1 LFLSIRS
8 SLLRPSG
15 FFVPT
20 PVRVVL
26 VGCGWF
32 ACVAHIPA
40 LKRLEGEGRIRLVG
54 LCSRSEA
61 SIARAS
67 GLYARGDLKHYL
79 SLEQVAQDPDV
90 DLVDLTL
97 PIEAMPDAIKL
108 FLSAGKHVVSEKPC
122 APSVATG
129 IEVMEHHARLDR
141 PVVWA
146 VAENWRFKKT
156 AQMVEDIVASGAL
169 GDIRFADFTYLSFQK
184 PDNLRWRGSPGYAG
198 GYVLDSGVHFV
209 ALLRKIVG
217 EIDEVSASVSQ
228 RVPYLPPADSVT
240 AILSFASG
248 AEGAYR
254 LSFAAPYSAGDQGLR
269 LTGSKGTLLA
279 GFNRFSPRDFRH
291 NWIRVETGGRK
302 RFIPV
307 MGDLFVPGGVYETL
321 SHCIEAV
328 QQGASLVSSPAQA
341 LRDVAVVEAMLES
354 SRLRRPVKPA
364 TLPTMARAPLVQGHP
379 QTLTAYGDFLSYRP
393 EAVVECASVE
403 DVSNAVA
410 AAGRA
415 GQKVRAFGNGYSQGP
430 EIIVNDVAI
439 RLGGLNRVRELDP
452 VTNKVVVEAGVRIG
466 DLTRFLA
473 GSGLSLPSLP
483 FLTEC
488 SIGAAVAT
496 ATHGTSPRWGTVSD
510 FVKSLTVVLPSGEV
524 KKIDSASRSEE
535 RRAANVA
542 VGWLGIIVEVEL
554 QAMAMPWVRFEEL
567 SMTID
572 DFVARMPRLAEQYE
586 HMWAHWSLGADI
598 VVLKCLET
606 SAEPRKG
613 FRPYVAENGPYWGD
627 QHLRST
633 GVRRVK
639 AALRRIANLHPALER
654 AAKSVKGERPQ
665 QVGVTMQYAVS
676 ASRIALAIERLRTSD
691 FAKLNPGRIVEMKF
705 LKASDQSFLGP
716 NSGHDTVL
724 FNTYWLV
731 DRANRLTVFDLFE
744 EVMMSLGGR
753 PHWGKLHKRQD
764 IEYLRSVYP
773 EWERFETVRAEFDP
787 DRMFD
792 PPNRVSHREGA
803 LI

>member
-1 LFLSIRS
+1 M
-8 SLLRPSG
+8 
-15 FFVPT
+15 PT
-20 PVRVVL
+20 RVVL

-40 LKRLEGEGRIRLVG
+40 LRRLEGEGRIRVVG
-54 LCSRSEA
+54 LCSRSET

-67 GLYARGDLKHYL
+67 GLFARQDLKHFL

-97 PIEAMPDAIKL
+97 PIEVMPEAIKL
-108 FLSAGKHVVSEKPC
+108 FLSAGKHVISEKPC
-122 APSVATG
+122 SPSMATG
-129 IEVMEHHARLDR
+129 IELMEHHARLAR

-156 AQMVEDIVASGAL
+156 TQMVEDIVASGAL
-169 GDIRFADFTYLSFQK
+169 GEIRFADFDYLAFQK

-217 EIDEVSASVSQ
+217 EIEEVSASVSQ

-254 LSFAAPYSAGDQGLR
+254 LTFAAPYSAGDQGLR

-291 NWIRVETGGRK
+291 NWIRVQTGARK
-302 RFIPV
+302 RFVPV
-307 MGDLFVPGGVYETL
+307 MGDLFVSGGVYETL
-321 SHCIEAV
+321 SHCIDAV
-328 QQGASLVSSPAQA
+328 QQGAPLVSSPAQA

-354 SRLRRPVKPA
+354 SRLKRPVKLA
-364 TLPTMARAPLVQGHP
+364 ALPTLVHAPLVQGRT
-379 QTLTAYGDFLSYRP
+379 QTLKAYGDLLSFRP
-393 EAVVECASVE
+393 RTVVECASVE

-430 EIIVNDVAI
+430 EIVVDDVVI
-439 RLGGLNRVRELDP
+439 RLKGLNRVRRLDP
-452 VTNKVVVEAGVRIG
+452 VTSRVAVEGGARIG
-466 DLTRFLA
+466 DLTRLLA

-510 FVKSLTVVLPSGEV
+510 FVQSLTVVLPSGEV
-524 KKIDSASRSEE
+524 KTIDSTGAPEE
-535 RRAANVA
+535 RLAANVA

-554 QAMAMPWVRFEEL
+554 QAVAMPWVRFEEL
-567 SMTID
+567 SMTVDEFI
-572 DFVARMPRLAEQYE
+572 ARMPNLTERYE
-586 HMWAHWSLGADI
+586 HIWGHWKS
-598 VVLKCLET
+598 
-606 SAEPRKG
+606 
-613 FRPYVAENGPYWGD
+613 W
-627 QHLRST
+627 
-633 GVRRVK
+633 RR
-639 AALRRIANLHPALER
+639 
-654 AAKSVKGERPQ
+654 
-665 QVGVTMQYAVS
+665 
-676 ASRIALAIERLRTSD
+676 
-691 FAKLNPGRIVEMKF
+691 
-705 LKASDQSFLGP
+705 
-716 NSGHDTVL
+716 
-724 FNTYWLV
+724 
-731 DRANRLTVFDLFE
+731 
-744 EVMMSLGGR
+744 
-753 PHWGKLHKRQD
+753 
-764 IEYLRSVYP
+764 
-773 EWERFETVRAEFDP
+773 
-787 DRMFD
+787 
-792 PPNRVSHREGA
+792 HRCG
-803 LI
+803 